1 MSGFDDVVRAA
12 AHGARNRPL
21 AAASLSAPVAAAL
34 SGADGA
40 ERVLEAVAAHAA
52 ARRAVVP
59 VATATALDLPAR
71 PTPVIDSGPADVLTR
86 IMALDHRQ
94 DELIVRVLRL
104 VRRRGLRLPPMLLNR
119 AAIALS
125 GDDLDE
131 VVALMDERDRA
142 VFALDGR
149 WADRIRRFAQR
160 NAPPDPTQWEDG
172 DAQDRADY
180 LARLRRTDPDAA
192 RALLA
197 DGAWLKARAPER
209 EQILAALATGLGPAD
224 EELLEARLDDR
235 AEAVRDRAAQLL
247 GRLPSSALIAR
258 AEALAKRHVV
268 VTRRALRAPAV
279 ELHGIE
285 MTDALARDRY
295 PAKAHRTSASLA
307 RVEEVI
313 ARIPTWRWPDLAG
326 ISAAELATARTRCDG
341 QKADL
346 RVPLARAAT
355 TWHDG
360 ELAAALADLRASSA
374 PAELFSPLDAVDL
387 FGLLDEPRREALLH
401 RLIAAKRYNDVVA
414 CTLRWPPELT
424 AQQSRLFARALIAV
438 TGPGTYISNPQWWG
452 VLPARCAPDALD
464 EVLAILRAAPPD
476 TLGDLRAQTVITAL
490 ELRRELLELTD
501 RTDQEAP

>member
-12 AHGARNRPL
+12 ALGARNRPL
-21 AAASLSAPVAAAL
+21 TEASLSAPVAAVL

-40 ERVLEAVAAHAA
+40 ERVLEAAAAHAA
-52 ARRAVVP
+52 AARTAIP
-59 VATATALDLPAR
+59 AAPATALNLPAR
-71 PTPVIDSGPADVLTR
+71 PAPVIDPGLADILTR
-86 IMALDHRQ
+86 IMALDHPQ
-94 DELIVRVLRL
+94 DEFIVRVLRL
-104 VRRRGLRLPPMLLNR
+104 VRRRGLRLPPPLLNR
-119 AAIALS
+119 VASALS
-125 GDDLDE
+125 GDDRDE
-131 VVALMDERDRA
+131 VVAVMDERDRA
-142 VFALDGR
+142 VFALDER
-149 WADRIRRFAQR
+149 WAARIRRFAQR
-160 NAPPDPTQWEDG
+160 NAPPDPARWEDG
-172 DAQDRADY
+172 DAQERADH

-258 AEALAKRHVV
+258 AEALAERHVV

-307 RVEEVI
+307 RLEEVI
-313 ARIPTWRWPDLAG
+313 ARIPTWRWPDLVG
-326 ISAAELATARTRCDG
+326 ISAAELARARVRCDG

-346 RVPLARAAT
+346 IAPLVRAAVA
-355 TWHDG
+355 WRDG
-360 ELAAALADLRASSA
+360 ELAAALADLGPSPA
-374 PAELFSPLDAVDL
+374 PAGL

-401 RLIAAKRYNDVVA
+401 RLITAKRYSAVVT
-414 CTLRWPPELT
+414 CTLSWPSELT
-424 AQQSRLFARALIAV
+424 AEQSRVFARSLIAV
-438 TGPGTYISNPQWWG
+438 TRPGSYISDSRWWG

-464 EVLAILRAAPPD
+464 EVLAILRGAPPD
-476 TLGDLRAQTVITAL
+476 TLSDLRAQTVITAL

-501 RTDQEAP
+501 RTDQEAS

>member
-12 AHGARNRPL
+12 ALGARNRPL

-59 VATATALDLPAR
+59 VATATALNLPAR

-104 VRRRGLRLPPMLLNR
+104 VRRRGLRLPPMLLNQ

-149 WADRIRRFAQR
+149 WANRIRRFAQR
-160 NAPPDPTQWEDG
+160 NAPPDPAQWEDG

-197 DGAWLKARAPER
+197 DGAWLRARAPER
-209 EQILAALATGLGPAD
+209 EQILDALAIGLGPAD
-224 EELLEARLDDR
+224 EQILEERLDDR
-235 AEAVRDRAAQLL
+235 AEAVRGRAAELL
-247 GRLPSSALIAR
+247 SRLPSSALIAR
-258 AEALAKRHVV
+258 AEALAERHVV

-307 RVEEVI
+307 RLEEVI
-313 ARIPTWRWPDLAG
+313 ARIPTWRWPDLVG
-326 ISAAELATARTRCDG
+326 ISAAELARARVRCDG

-346 RVPLARAAT
+346 IAPLVRAAVA
-355 TWHDG
+355 WRDG
-360 ELAAALADLRASSA
+360 ELAAALADLCPSPA
-374 PAELFSPLDAVDL
+374 PAGL

-401 RLIAAKRYNDVVA
+401 RLITAKRYSAVVT
-414 CTLRWPPELT
+414 CTLSWPSELT
-424 AQQSRLFARALIAV
+424 AEQSRVFARSLIAV
-438 TGPGTYISNPQWWG
+438 TRPGSYISDSRWWG

-464 EVLAILRAAPPD
+464 EVLAILRGAPPD
-476 TLGDLRAQTVITAL
+476 TLSDLRAQTVITAL

-501 RTDQEAP
+501 RTDQEAS

>member
-12 AHGARNRPL
+12 ALGARNRPL
-21 AAASLSAPVAAAL
+21 TEASLSAPVAAVL

-40 ERVLEAVAAHAA
+40 ERVLEAAAAHAA
-52 ARRAVVP
+52 AARTAIP
-59 VATATALDLPAR
+59 AAPATALNLPAR
-71 PTPVIDSGPADVLTR
+71 PAPVIDPGLADILTR
-86 IMALDHRQ
+86 IMALDHPQ
-94 DELIVRVLRL
+94 DEFIVRVLRL
-104 VRRRGLRLPPMLLNR
+104 VRRRGLRLPPPLLDR
-119 AAIALS
+119 VASALS
-125 GDDLDE
+125 GDDRDE
-131 VVALMDERDRA
+131 VVAVMDERDHA
-142 VFALDGR
+142 VFALDER
-149 WADRIRRFAQR
+149 WAARIRRFAQR
-160 NAPPDPTQWEDG
+160 NAPPDPARWEDG
-172 DAQDRADY
+172 DAQERADH

-247 GRLPSSALIAR
+247 SRLPSSALIAR

-307 RVEEVI
+307 RLEEVI
-313 ARIPTWRWPDLAG
+313 ARIPTWRWPDLVG
-326 ISAAELATARTRCDG
+326 ISAAELARARVRCDG

-346 RVPLARAAT
+346 IAPLVRAAVA
-355 TWHDG
+355 WRDG
-360 ELAAALADLRASSA
+360 ELAAALADLGRSPA
-374 PAELFSPLDAVDL
+374 PAGL

-401 RLIAAKRYNDVVA
+401 RLITAKRYSAVVT
-414 CTLRWPPELT
+414 CTLSWPSELT
-424 AQQSRLFARALIAV
+424 AEQSRVFARSLIAV
-438 TGPGTYISNPQWWG
+438 TRPGSYISDSRWWG

-464 EVLAILRAAPPD
+464 EVLAILRGAPPD
-476 TLGDLRAQTVITAL
+476 TLSDLRAQTVITAL

-501 RTDQEAP
+501 RTDQEAS